1 MATEDKLND
10 YDFTGTDAGASH
22 TIPSEAG
29 QIRKGGYIVIKGHPC
44 KVSEHGRRVM
54 GWRPGF
60 GLRCCQKVCLCLVL
74 WLMPYRA
81 KSPPFLLWRRGTGAV
96 LEQALLCGP

>member
-1 MATEDKLND
+1 MLSPLPPCALYVATPAHPQYSFFLSLSRSTMATEDKLND

-44 KVSEHGRRVM
+44 KVRASERT
-54 GWRPGF
+54 
-60 GLRCCQKVCLCLVL
+60 
-74 WLMPYRA
+74 
-81 KSPPFLLWRRGTGAV
+81 SGT
-96 LEQALLCGP
+96 

>member
-1 MATEDKLND
+1 MVRSEVSHVWVLISNYPIAATMATEDKLND

-44 KVSEHGRRVM
+44 KVR
-54 GWRPGF
+54 
-60 GLRCCQKVCLCLVL
+60 
-74 WLMPYRA
+74 
-81 KSPPFLLWRRGTGAV
+81 
-96 LEQALLCGP
+96 

>member
-44 KVSEHGRRVM
+44 KVMTSC
-54 GWRPGF
+54 
-60 GLRCCQKVCLCLVL
+60 GLLYLFPLIV
-74 WLMPYRA
+74 P
-81 KSPPFLLWRRGTGAV
+81 
-96 LEQALLCGP
+96 

>member
-29 QIRKGGYIVIKGHPC
+29 QIRKGGYIVIKSHPC
-44 KVSEHGRRVM
+44 KVRGGGDTRKSTCSATYV
-54 GWRPGF
+54 
-60 GLRCCQKVCLCLVL
+60 LNQYSSSATVVSIVRCVA
-74 WLMPYRA
+74 WL
-81 KSPPFLLWRRGTGAV
+81 SL
-96 LEQALLCGP
+96 